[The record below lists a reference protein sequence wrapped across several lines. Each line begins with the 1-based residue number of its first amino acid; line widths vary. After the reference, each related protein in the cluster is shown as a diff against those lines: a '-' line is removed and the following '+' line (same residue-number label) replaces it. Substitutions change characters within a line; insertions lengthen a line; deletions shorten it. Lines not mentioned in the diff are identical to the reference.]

1 MTTAATSFVF
11 SNASTRTRNSFGR
24 SASASQMV
32 DRLFSA
38 ALHRGSAQRSSDG
51 AVTTATDGE
60 GVAAAS
66 PTSDRRRRDFT
77 TIRVVVEDAPPAHA
91 ARGAPVRRLDVPDRR
106 SPAVDRGPKHEGRG
120 PLVVHAAVQARPGE
134 PRGIVHR
141 TLHTYKQGPLRSI
154 ALDHDLPKISIQS
167 SLESPKNRRM
177 RRRRLSDTRPIP
189 EGVQEPISIRKK

>member
-60 GVAAAS
+60 GVAAS

-91 ARGAPVRRLDVPDRR
+91 ARGAPVRLLDVPDRR
-106 SPAVDRGPKHEGRG
+106 PPAVDRGPKHEGRG
-120 PLVVHAAVQARPGE
+120 PLVVHAAVQARPGHNSCKRFGE
-134 PRGIVHR
+134 CSKDDTPVFGGDVDKHGCKKSAGY
-141 TLHTYKQGPLRSI
+141 HWNGSECARSF
-154 ALDHDLPKISIQS
+154 
-167 SLESPKNRRM
+167 
-177 RRRRLSDTRPIP
+177 
-189 EGVQEPISIRKK
+189 